1 MSLFSWLRFY
11 LLSSVLSSSFLPFE
25 INRVRVQ
32 YSAGYFGLP
41 LPFLISFPL
50 FLDRVLSGKEVF
62 TAQLLMTH
70 YDLYVLRAVVS
81 CSYPVRLVLSLVC
94 SYCSAC
100 LSIVVVYTLRASGIR
115 RDRRGQACTQLAHQV
130 TFVE

>member
-11 LLSSVLSSSFLPFE
+11 LLSSVLSSFLSFE

-32 YSAGYFGLP
+32 YSAGYFVYRYRSSILSP
-41 LPFLISFPL
+41 LL
-50 FLDRVLSGKEVF
+50 LDRVLSGKEVF
-62 TAQLLMTH
+62 TAWLLMTH
-70 YDLYVLRAVVS
+70 YDPYVLRAVVS

-100 LSIVVVYTLRASGIR
+100 LSIVVVLHLASVGY
-115 RDRRGQACTQLAHQV
+115 QA
-130 TFVE
+130 